1 MEIKTGR
8 SNLHLRCTLSKQQA
22 LDECAT
28 KTNDGTRTKP
38 QVLTSSDPTP
48 LRRAFFSD

>member
-1 MEIKTGR
+1 METKTGH
-8 SNLHLRCTLSKQQA
+8 SILHLRGTLSTQQA

-28 KTNDGTRTKP
+28 KANDGTRTKP
-38 QVLTSSDPTP
+38 QVLMSSDSTP